1 MTDTVLITGANRGLG
16 LEMTKQYAQ
25 AGWNVVACCRSPES
39 ALDLSRLIQQF
50 GDSVSVHP
58 LDVTQ
63 FDGIDRLSRELSGRS
78 IDVLINNAGV
88 YGDTTDTAFGNLDYS
103 CWQHVLAVNTLA
115 PVKMAEAF
123 MPHVSR
129 SNRKLIVS
137 LTSLMGSI
145 ADNRGGGSLMYR
157 SSKAGLNAALKSMAI
172 DLKPR
177 GIGILIFHPGWVKTD
192 MGGNNAP
199 TSPEE
204 SVRGLQGI
212 IERFRPEDS
221 GRFLDFRG
229 KELPW

>member
-1 MTDTVLITGANRGLG
+1 
-16 LEMTKQYAQ
+16 
-25 AGWNVVACCRSPES
+25 
-39 ALDLSRLIQQF
+39 
-50 GDSVSVHP
+50 
-58 LDVTQ
+58 
-63 FDGIDRLSRELSGRS
+63 
-78 IDVLINNAGV
+78 
-88 YGDTTDTAFGNLDYS
+88 
-103 CWQHVLAVNTLA
+103 
-115 PVKMAEAF
+115 
-123 MPHVSR
+123 
-129 SNRKLIVS
+129 
-137 LTSLMGSI
+137 
-145 ADNRGGGSLMYR
+145 MYR